1 VGKSTQAK
9 ALFRKISRS
18 GFPALL
24 TKEPGGTTLG
34 RALAKQLKQ
43 GEMLISPFCELFL
56 FAASRAQLT
65 SEVIRPALEREEIV
79 ISDRF
84 SDSTVAYQG
93 YGRGLDLSLIEIVNN
108 AATQGLRPDLIVLL
122 DAEVEK
128 GLGRK
133 QFKKDRFERE
143 EIAFHQR
150 VREGYLK
157 MAAQEPERWFVVD
170 ASKPKAE
177 IEKIVWERV
186 KQLLSLRQ
194 A

>member
-1 VGKSTQAK
+1 
-9 ALFRKISRS
+9 
-18 GFPALL
+18 
-24 TKEPGGTTLG
+24 
-34 RALAKQLKQ
+34 
-43 GEMLISPFCELFL
+43 MLISPFCELFL